1 MKQPKVVIII
11 VTFNPR
17 EDLIRDCLKSL
28 REKTDY
34 ENYKVIV
41 SDNGSTNG
49 VQKLIKKEF
58 KWVDLLENNA
68 NLYFAGGNNIAIK
81 YALKKYNPDYY
92 FILNDDI
99 KIINK
104 KWLSE
109 VVKTAESNPKIG
121 LVGINPIYPDGIS
134 QNVGG
139 YIKGPLITIDKKAEG
154 LREFDH
160 ITALFL
166 VKKEVIKKIGL
177 FDEIFIPYLLEETDY
192 CLRAKRAGFK
202 VVYRADIKIIHYKGQ
217 TINREK
223 EIKRNYFRMK
233 NDAIFSIINLKMPYS
248 FLRLFFY
255 LPSVMILKKR
265 NEKENI
271 SWKNTI
277 LRDNLFLNLLNIMK
291 GYAYILT
298 HLGLIYKKKL
308 ERKKN
313 SKIWY

>member
-1 MKQPKVVIII
+1 MDFMKQPKVVIII

-202 VVYRADIKIIHYKGQ
+202 VVSRADIKIIHYKGQ

-223 EIKRNYFRMK
+223 
-233 NDAIFSIINLKMPYS
+233 
-248 FLRLFFY
+248 
-255 LPSVMILKKR
+255 
-265 NEKENI
+265 
-271 SWKNTI
+271 
-277 LRDNLFLNLLNIMK
+277 
-291 GYAYILT
+291 
-298 HLGLIYKKKL
+298 
-308 ERKKN
+308 
-313 SKIWY
+313 